1 MAKILSTLISRF
13 GNPQIKSQDYV
24 KCKFKH
30 LLSFIVKDHHIN
42 VRAALIHVL
51 GDLIQSIGVLVSSI
65 VIKINPEYKLADPIC
80 TLIFAVIGMV
90 SYEMSKITIN
100 GFRLLIKTSV

>member
-1 MAKILSTLISRF
+1 MRIQTSTLI
-13 GNPQIKSQDYV
+13 
-24 KCKFKH
+24 
-30 LLSFIVKDHHIN
+30 LKDHHIN

-51 GDLIQSIGVLVSSI
+51 GDLIQSIGVLISSI

-90 SYEMSKITIN
+90 S
-100 GFRLLIKTSV
+100 